1 MFGNTISMAHKAMD
15 FLWKKQEV
23 IASTIANVDTPGY
36 KNKNVAFEDIYRR
49 RLQAASKT
57 KNSATMRQA
66 IEQADCLQYSWDS
79 SGRVDENNVNAD
91 VENTKMART
100 TLHYQYLLQTV
111 TNDIKRYQSAIKSQ

>member
-23 IASTIANVDTPGY
+23 IASNIANVDTPGY

-79 SGRVDENNVNAD
+79 
-91 VENTKMART
+91 
-100 TLHYQYLLQTV
+100 
-111 TNDIKRYQSAIKSQ
+111 